1 MGFFDRFRNQAQYE
15 VDDLL
20 LEVLRSGK
28 SISRDNAMSIP
39 AVSSAVNMIADAFAM
54 IPIRLYEEKEVDGRK
69 TVEEVKDSR
78 VSLINKDT
86 KDTLDGVQFKKALA
100 TDYLMGKGG
109 YAYINKRGN
118 KVVSLHYVKD
128 NAVIIEKNKDQI
140 FKQIALNVSGKS
152 YQPYEFIKLLRNTK
166 DGASGRGLA
175 DEVGSAIKSAYET
188 MLYQLNLI
196 TTGGNKRG
204 FIQSKHKLTAEAM
217 EALKKAWANMYSNN
231 SENTVVL
238 NDGLEFKEAQN
249 NAVEMQL
256 NESVKTFDEQI
267 KAIFHI
273 CDNFA
278 DTFKFAILPICEA
291 FVTALNRDL
300 LLEKEKES
308 RYFVA
313 DYSEMLKASQLER
326 YNAYKVA
333 KEAGFLTLNE
343 IRIKE
348 NMQTLE
354 GLDVIAM
361 SLGTVLYDTES
372 GQYYVPNTGENISL
386 EEGGKG
392 YETGEESGTE

>member
-1 MGFFDRFRNQAQYE
+1 MGFFDRFRNQSQYE

-20 LEVLRSGK
+20 LEALRSGK
-28 SISRDNAMSIP
+28 TISRDNAMSIP

-100 TDYLMGKGG
+100 TDYLMSKGG

-118 KVVSLHYVKD
+118 KVISLHYVKD

-300 LLEKEKES
+300 LLEKEKEN

>member
-1 MGFFDRFRNQAQYE
+1 MGFFDRFRNQSQYE

-20 LEVLRSGK
+20 LEALRSGK
-28 SISRDNAMSIP
+28 TISRDNAMSIP

-118 KVVSLHYVKD
+118 KVISLHYVKD

-188 MLYQLNLI
+188 RLYQLNLI

-300 LLEKEKES
+300 LLEKEKEN

>member
-1 MGFFDRFRNQAQYE
+1 MGFFDRFRNQSQYE

-20 LEVLRSGK
+20 LEALRSGK
-28 SISRDNAMSIP
+28 TISRDNAMSIP

-118 KVVSLHYVKD
+118 KVISLHYVKD

-300 LLEKEKES
+300 LLEKEKEN

-372 GQYYVPNTGENISL
+372 GQYYVPNIGENISL

-392 YETGEESGTE
+392 YETGEESRTE

>member
-20 LEVLRSGK
+20 LEALRSGK

-54 IPIRLYEEKEVDGRK
+54 IPIRLYEEKEVDGKK

-100 TDYLMGKGG
+100 MDYLMGKGG

-118 KVVSLHYVKD
+118 NVVSLHYVKD

-140 FKQIALNVSGKS
+140 FKQIALNVGDKS

-166 DGASGRGLA
+166 DGASGKGLA

-217 EALKKAWANMYSNN
+217 AALKKAWKNMYSNN
-231 SENTVVL
+231 SENAVVL

-300 LLEKEKES
+300 LLEKEKEN

>member
-20 LEVLRSGK
+20 LEALRSGK

-118 KVVSLHYVKD
+118 KVISLHYVKD

>member
-1 MGFFDRFRNQAQYE
+1 MGFFDRFRNQSQYE

-20 LEVLRSGK
+20 LEALRSGK
-28 SISRDNAMSIP
+28 TISRDNAMSIP

-118 KVVSLHYVKD
+118 KVISLHYVKD

-300 LLEKEKES
+300 LLEKEKEN

-313 DYSEMLKASQLER
+313 DYSEMLKASKLER
-326 YNAYKVA
+326 HNA
-333 KEAGFLTLNE
+333 
-343 IRIKE
+343 
-348 NMQTLE
+348 
-354 GLDVIAM
+354 
-361 SLGTVLYDTES
+361 
-372 GQYYVPNTGENISL
+372 
-386 EEGGKG
+386 
-392 YETGEESGTE
+392 

>member
-20 LEVLRSGK
+20 LEALRSGK

-118 KVVSLHYVKD
+118 KVISLHYVKD

-217 EALKKAWANMYSNN
+217 AALKKAWKNMYSNN
-231 SENTVVL
+231 SENAVVL

-300 LLEKEKES
+300 LLEKEKEN

>member
-20 LEVLRSGK
+20 LEALRSGK

-109 YAYINKRGN
+109 YAYINKQGN

-217 EALKKAWANMYSNN
+217 AALKKAWKNMYSNN
-231 SENTVVL
+231 SENAVVL

-300 LLEKEKES
+300 LLEKEKEN